1 MDKYQKLYDIK
12 EPGFL
17 KKMSI
22 KELEDL
28 SILIREFLIDSISKT
43 GGHLSANLGT
53 IEAIVALHYVF
64 DSPNDKLIFDVGH
77 QTYTHKILTGR
88 AKCFSKL
95 RHNDGISGFPKE
107 TESVHDVF
115 EAGHSSTA
123 ISAMCGFLEAKKSLN
138 NIGEVVSFIG
148 DASFQ
153 SGISLAGLNYLAG
166 KKDQKG
172 IIILNDNEMSISKN
186 TGGMTNIFNKVRIK
200 KSYRFFRKITP
211 KSIRNA
217 MKSLVYGKVSLFTQL
232 GYRYIG
238 PIDGHNLKE
247 LIKYYRFA
255 KESKDSVIIH
265 IKTIKGK
272 GYPYSE
278 NDEIG
283 IYHGIGPFNKDTGIP
298 LNKKEDEI
306 TFSSGI
312 GYILDGLL
320 TENEN
325 LRIITPSMTYGVG
338 LSNISDNN
346 RNKIID
352 VGICEENAV
361 IMASALSKCGFIP
374 IVMTYSTFFQRAYDQ
389 INHDIARNNTKVI
402 FLADRSDIV
411 SGDGD
416 THQGIFD
423 VSMLMPL
430 PNISICSPSN
440 LIEAENLI
448 KLAIKSNNPF
458 YIRYP
463 KININKDAIASDNI
477 NLDNNKWIILNKL
490 RKINILSYGPK
501 IRQIKEYFA
510 ELDKNA
516 DNNKKY
522 LDNVGILNAIFIK
535 PLDKEILEQLSNTTL
550 IIFEEIIEVSSL
562 STLIK
567 CYNNDN
573 NLNIKIISMALK
585 DYVRTGTIDE
595 LEEDNNLTLNDI
607 KKIIDDIL

>member
-95 RHNDGISGFPKE
+95 RHNDGISGFLKE
-107 TESVHDVF
+107 TESIHDVF

-463 KININKDAIASDNI
+463 KININKDSIVSDNI

-516 DNNKKY
+516 YINKKY